1 MFRRYQVYIKMSGRW
16 CPMGRFKEM
25 SHALN
30 WVVQYDTEGTVEMK
44 IKDNE
49 LRRYIPLDEA
59 FGMMPKKIVEDKNTN
74 WKQEGF

>member
-1 MFRRYQVYIKMSGRW
+1 MSGRW

-59 FGMMPKKIVEDKNTN
+59 FGMMPKKLSKIKIQTGNRKVSDGSNDCYRR
-74 WKQEGF
+74 